1 LEIWWCAR
9 NRDKTVAY
17 TLGKEGSICGGF
29 IFMEKKKWELFMSVV
44 LILCACI
51 FAKHGWEKVSSSN
64 VEKSDDNKKLVILDA
79 GHGGNDPGKIG
90 VDDSLEKD
98 LNLIIAGKVKVFLEQ
113 QDIEVIMTR
122 ESDQGLYEEKT
133 SNKKVQD
140 MKNRCTLINEK
151 QPDCAV
157 SIHQNS
163 YHEEYV
169 SGAQVFYYG
178 TSQEGQKLAEI
189 IQEKLVSYVDPENNR
204 LAKANSSYYLLKKTE
219 VPIVIVECG
228 FLSNWEEAKKL
239 QDDTYQTKIAWAI
252 TMGILSYLN

>member
-1 LEIWWCAR
+1 MQ
-9 NRDKTVAY
+9 N
-17 TLGKEGSICGGF
+17 
-29 IFMEKKKWELFMSVV
+29 KKQWELCMAVV

-51 FAKHGWEKVSSSN
+51 LAGKGWERVLSSS
-64 VEKSDDNKKLVILDA
+64 VQTKAAGKTVILDP

-98 LNLIIAGKVKVFLEQ
+98 LNLVIAKKVQAILVQ
-113 QDIEVIMTR
+113 QDMEVIMTR
-122 ESDQGLYEEKT
+122 ETDQGLYEEQT

-140 MKNRCTLINEK
+140 LKNRCSLINETE
-151 QPDCAV
+151 PVCAV

-169 SGAQVFYYG
+169 KGAQVFYYG
-178 TSQEGQKLAEI
+178 NSGEGKRLAEVLQ
-189 IQEKLVSYVDPENNR
+189 QELIDHADPENGR
-204 LAKANSSYYLLKKTE
+204 QAKANESYYLLKKTA

-239 QDDTYQTKIAWAI
+239 QEEGYQNKIAWAI
-252 TMGILSYLN
+252 AMGIMKYAAGAE